1 MAEPIAITRTV
12 SIDPGEISE
21 SFIRSSGPGG
31 QNVNKVSSAV
41 QIRFDLANSP
51 SLSEAMKRRVVAI
64 AGSRLTKD
72 GVLVITANGFREQ
85 PQNRA
90 DALARLVALLRQAAV
105 PPKRRIATKPTLGSK
120 TRRLAGKAQRGSI
133 KRLRGGNISED

>member
-1 MAEPIAITRTV
+1 MVEPIAITRT
-12 SIDPGEISE
+12 ILLDPTEISE

-51 SLSEAMKRRVVAI
+51 SLPEGMKMRVAAI

-85 PQNRA
+85 PQNRE
-90 DALARLVALLRQAAV
+90 DALARLVTLLRQAAI
-105 PPKRRIATKPTLGSK
+105 PPKPRVATRPTLGSK
-120 TRRLAGKAQRGSI
+120 TRRLASKTQRGAI
-133 KRLRGGNISED
+133 KRMRGDKIVEE